1 MSCSVLSGWRN
12 QLVLPLVLFVAAPL
26 NLSAQQTP
34 QTSAEKKNAAE
45 ALPSLETCIR
55 EIREWRSTWVTIRI
69 NAHEW
74 NLKDMAECNPD
85 ADPDAPDYIQKHSPR
100 WEFAW
105 ADWGAKRV
113 EIRTVMNG
121 KEHYVT
127 SSGTNGEQPWGSNS
141 AMGDPAILKLVQLY
155 HPVQGRPLY
164 SASIVTPI
172 HGLWFNQPGRW
183 LDEEL
188 ENNPPTV
195 MDNPWTVLGW
205 EEVDGHRCVRV
216 YSTDGRNSKTLWLD
230 PEFRYLPRKRLKLG
244 KPKPDDTTTKRE
256 FADPFTGK
264 MEWAY
269 LYTWHAT
276 RISRVD
282 GVLFPSRGTFD
293 ENDWEIDKITVNE
306 PLTRSYFGPPEGQPG
321 VTGFIDYPN
330 GKTWK
335 TPDPNRPSTA
345 HSESDETS
353 SSNPDEENAGPL
365 VEAVPDQP
373 LWNWLGLAGVLC
385 LFAGLGVALWRR
397 RMATS

>member
-1 MSCSVLSGWRN
+1 MWCSVLRVFWGLLLA
-12 QLVLPLVLFVAAPL
+12 LVLSPAPAL
-26 NLSAQQTP
+26 IVSAQERP
-34 QTSAEKKNAAE
+34 QPSAKTKNADE

-55 EIREWRSTWVTIRI
+55 ELRDWRSSWVTIRI
-69 NAHEW
+69 YAREW

-85 ADPDAPDYIQKHSPR
+85 ADPNAPDYIKKHSAR
-100 WEFAW
+100 WDFAW
-105 ADWGAKRV
+105 ADWGAIRV
-113 EIRTVMNG
+113 EGRTVMSG
-121 KEHYVT
+121 KEYFVDAL
-127 SSGTNGEQPWGSNS
+127 GTDGEQPWGSDS
-141 AMGDPAILKLVQLY
+141 AMGDPAVLKLVQLY
-155 HPVQGRPLY
+155 HPVQDRPLY

-172 HGLWFNQPGRW
+172 HGVWFNQPGRW

-205 EEVDGHRCVRV
+205 EEVDGHRCVKV

-293 ENDWEIDKITVNE
+293 DSEWEIDHITVNE
-306 PLTRSYFGPPEGQPG
+306 ALTRSFFGPPRGQPG
-321 VTGFIDYPN
+321 VTKFIDYPN

-335 TPDPNRPSTA
+335 TADENRPSAAADEREETPA
-345 HSESDETS
+345 PESEG
-353 SSNPDEENAGPL
+353 NATGPL
-365 VEAVPDQP
+365 VEAVPEQP
-373 LWNWLGLAGVLC
+373 IWNWLWLAGVLC
-385 LFAGLGVALWRR
+385 LFAGLAVALWRR